1 MHRCLIIDEIL
12 HNVAAHLTD
21 DQSRLRMA
29 LSCRTFYEPAMDSLS
44 SDSLG
49 GLKPLVKCLPEDSTG
64 MTVDDPNSIVSFYSS
79 LHPDKTGLM

>member
-12 HNVAAHLTD
+12 QNVAAHLTD

-29 LSCRTFYEPAMDSLS
+29 LSCRTFDEPAMDSLW

-49 GLKPLVKCLPEDSTG
+49 GLKPLVQCLPEDATS
-64 MTVDDPNSIVSFYSS
+64 MTDDDPNSIVSFHSS
-79 LHPDKTGLM
+79 LYPDKTGLM